1 MSPRWTSDTSCKTY
15 IKRPHEILCKITNV
29 QTAVATESERM
40 TRYQQ
45 INDNNGEGTAVI
57 KPCAVSSE
65 ILAKA
70 DASISVSVHACILAD
85 LKIYGSFSAE

>member
-1 MSPRWTSDTSCKTY
+1 
-15 IKRPHEILCKITNV
+15 
-29 QTAVATESERM
+29 M